1 MNIRK
6 LAIEHKLF
14 DRILNRIAMI
24 SKEKKRKFMKDEEL
38 EELAR

>member
-38 EELAR
+38 EELAK